1 MKTIG
6 ERLLR
11 LPEVLERVPFGK
23 TTLYRLMREGS
34 FPKNIQLGSNMV
46 AWVAS
51 ENESI
56 KTSFIEIL
64 YQRSEVGR
72 EAFQLIKTSESSNR
86 RVIANL

>member
-23 TTLYRLMREGS
+23 TTLYRLQSEGS
-34 FPKNIQLGSNMV
+34 FPQGIQLGSNMV

-51 ENESI
+51 EIEEWINTQI
-56 KTSFIEIL
+56 KNRKVL
-64 YQRSEVGR
+64 YG
-72 EAFQLIKTSESSNR
+72 TN
-86 RVIANL
+86 

>member
-1 MKTIG
+1 MKTMR

-11 LPEVLERVPFGK
+11 LPEVLARVPFKK
-23 TTLYRLMREGS
+23 TTLYARMCEGS
-34 FPKNIQLGSNMV
+34 FPQNIHLGSNMV

-72 EAFQLIKTSESSNR
+72 EAFQLIKTSESSIR
-86 RVIANL
+86 RV

>member
-1 MKTIG
+1 MKTE

-51 ENESI
+51 EIEEWINTQI
-56 KTSFIEIL
+56 KNRKVL
-64 YQRSEVGR
+64 YG
-72 EAFQLIKTSESSNR
+72 TN
-86 RVIANL
+86 

>member
-51 ENESI
+51 EIEEWINTQI
-56 KTSFIEIL
+56 K
-64 YQRSEVGR
+64 
-72 EAFQLIKTSESSNR
+72 NR
-86 RVIANL
+86 KVLFGTN

>member
-34 FPKNIQLGSNMV
+34 FPENIQLGSNMV

-51 ENESI
+51 EIEEWISTQI
-56 KTSFIEIL
+56 KNRKVL
-64 YQRSEVGR
+64 YG
-72 EAFQLIKTSESSNR
+72 TN
-86 RVIANL
+86 

>member
-11 LPEVLERVPFGK
+11 LPEVLERVPFRK

-51 ENESI
+51 EIEEWINTQI
-56 KTSFIEIL
+56 KNRKVL
-64 YQRSEVGR
+64 YG
-72 EAFQLIKTSESSNR
+72 TN
-86 RVIANL
+86 

>member
-51 ENESI
+51 DIDKWVSR
-56 KTSFIEIL
+56 K
-64 YQRSEVGR
+64 R
-72 EAFQLIKTSESSNR
+72 
-86 RVIANL
+86 

>member
-11 LPEVLERVPFGK
+11 LPEVFERVPFGE

-51 ENESI
+51 EIEEWINTQI
-56 KTSFIEIL
+56 KNRKVL
-64 YQRSEVGR
+64 YG
-72 EAFQLIKTSESSNR
+72 TN
-86 RVIANL
+86 

>member
-11 LPEVLERVPFGK
+11 LPEILERVPFWE

-46 AWVAS
+46 ARFAS
-51 ENESI
+51 DI
-56 KTSFIEIL
+56 DIT
-64 YQRSEVGR
+64 
-72 EAFQLIKTSESSNR
+72 
-86 RVIANL
+86 NLDDFKQALRT

>member
-11 LPEVLERVPFGK
+11 LPEVLERVPFRK
-23 TTLYRLMREGS
+23 ITLYRLMREGS

-51 ENESI
+51 DIDKWVSRKI
-56 KTSFIEIL
+56 K
-64 YQRSEVGR
+64 
-72 EAFQLIKTSESSNR
+72 EANR
-86 RVIANL
+86 K

>member
-46 AWVAS
+46 AWFAS
-51 ENESI
+51 EI
-56 KTSFIEIL
+56 
-64 YQRSEVGR
+64 V
-72 EAFQLIKTSESSNR
+72 
-86 RVIANL
+86 

>member
-46 AWVAS
+46 AW
-51 ENESI
+51 ENSP
-56 KTSFIEIL
+56 F
-64 YQRSEVGR
+64 YQATNQSP
-72 EAFQLIKTSESSNR
+72 S
-86 RVIANL
+86 VIS